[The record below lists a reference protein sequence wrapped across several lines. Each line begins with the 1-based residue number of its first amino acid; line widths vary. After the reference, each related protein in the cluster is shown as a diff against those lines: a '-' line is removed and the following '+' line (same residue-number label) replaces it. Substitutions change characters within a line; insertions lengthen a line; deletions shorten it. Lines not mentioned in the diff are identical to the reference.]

1 MDTKLIIAVIPLVL
15 INLGLIVWCIID
27 WIKRKHFR
35 FLNKWVWLPVFIFIQ
50 YIGPVLYLIIGRDHE
65 ND

>member
-15 INLGLIVWCIID
+15 INLGLIVWCLVD
-27 WIKRKHFR
+27 WVKRKHFR
-35 FLNKWVWLPVFIFIQ
+35 FLNKWVWLLIFLFIQ

>member
-15 INLGLIVWCIID
+15 INLGLIVWCLID

-35 FLNKWVWLPVFIFIQ
+35 FLDKWVWLPVFIFIQ

>member
-15 INLGLIVWCIID
+15 INLGLIIWCLVD

-35 FLNKWVWLPVFIFIQ
+35 FLNKWVWLAIFIFIQ
-50 YIGPVLYLIIGRDHE
+50 YIGPVLYLVIGRDHE